1 LKRHIWNLPKAGED
15 VPAPLW
21 FWVAN
26 TETKFRGKVGSASK
40 QHSGLLWVWEPSEF
54 WDNTRSCLILLSML
68 WMTYSRYIGE
78 STEMPVMWGRVVGEL
93 RECNCGV

>member
-1 LKRHIWNLPKAGED
+1 M
-15 VPAPLW
+15 
-21 FWVAN
+21 
-26 TETKFRGKVGSASK
+26 
-40 QHSGLLWVWEPSEF
+40 WEPSEF

-68 WMTYSRYIGE
+68 WMSYSRYIGE